1 MYLLLGA
8 ADKLVLEYEWVEIKA
23 QSDSVF
29 ELNTKLTNMLRRLIH
44 LAATEFADYSKNK
57 HVSIQHVW
65 HTHSK
70 VCMHKSFKLWN

>member
-8 ADKLVLEYEWVEIKA
+8 PDKLVLEYEWVEIKV

-57 HVSIQHVW
+57 HVSTQHI
-65 HTHSK
+65 
-70 VCMHKSFKLWN
+70 